1 MAANTRF
8 PAPEKG
14 LFFHPKI
21 FFILFKRIEKSFCIN
36 LNPIEKSFSVNPNP
50 VEKSF
55 CMNPNPREKS
65 FSIKPNPA
73 RCIFSSSSI
82 APKKEGL
89 LRKEN
94 FKHWLDKKSDT

>member
-8 PAPEKG
+8 PAPTTPFCHSKN
-14 LFFHPKI
+14 I
-21 FFILFKRIEKSFCIN
+21 FILFKRIEKSFCMN
-36 LNPIEKSFSVNPNP
+36 SNPTAKNFCVNPNP
-50 VEKSF
+50 TEKSFCINPNPIKKSF
-55 CMNPNPREKS
+55 CMNS
-65 FSIKPNPA
+65 NPA
-73 RCIFSSSSI
+73 PSLFSSSLI

>member
-8 PAPEKG
+8 PAPENF
-14 LFFHPKI
+14 FFHPKNI
-21 FFILFKRIEKSFCIN
+21 FILSKRIEKSFC
-36 LNPIEKSFSVNPNP
+36 FAPNP
-50 VEKSF
+50 SEKNFCLNSNPSEKSF
-55 CMNPNPREKS
+55 C
-65 FSIKPNPA
+65 FKPNPIKQSFCMNSNPA
-73 RCIFSSSSI
+73 PSLFSSSSI

>member
-8 PAPEKG
+8 PAPKNF
-14 LFFHPKI
+14 FFHPKNI
-21 FFILFKRIEKSFCIN
+21 FILSKRIEKSFC
-36 LNPIEKSFSVNPNP
+36 FV
-50 VEKSF
+50 
-55 CMNPNPREKS
+55 
-65 FSIKPNPA
+65 PNPA
-73 RCIFSSSSI
+73 PSLFSSSSI